1 MSFTI
6 INIVVTLLF
15 VGFIFWKIVPARG
28 VRQIRTPELKELLQN
43 KEIQF
48 IDVRA
53 PGMYQQFH
61 VHGFTNVPLNE
72 IRKAAKILDQD
83 KPVVVICQT
92 GMRSNEACKRLK
104 RRGFKKLANVQGGIS
119 TWEP

>member
-1 MSFTI
+1 MLFTI

-15 VGFIFWKIVPARG
+15 VVLVFWKIVPARG

-43 KEIQF
+43 KDIQF

-53 PGMYQQFH
+53 PSMYGQFH
-61 VHGFTNVPLNE
+61 VHGFRNIPLNE
-72 IRKAAKILDQD
+72 IRKAAKELNQD